1 MKLQELLDG
10 IEIKNGY
17 TLNPEI
23 ANVTD
28 DSCLLYTSD
37 AADDNVRV

>member
-1 MKLQELLDG
+1 MKLQELLNG
-10 IEIKNGY
+10 IEIKKGC

-28 DSCLLYTSD
+28 DSR
-37 AADDNVRV
+37 NVRN